1 MHECALCS
9 IRCWLAAR
17 TFRCLNLFS
26 AGFSVSAPLSWHGR
40 AQGRVEDDLESL
52 KAFGAFI
59 LQGSLWYFAL
69 IGLCSVF
76 LLIFSFRN
84 VAAKSKNLS
93 FSFLWFTQKG
103 WLLTSFLATFS
114 LPNDIWSQ
122 ANSKL
127 YIFRDVTWMFLWPKT
142 GNLQIEFIWSRW
154 SPFFYECAQAF
165 FAVAF
170 RSIYWTT
177 YWMTKVGAIH
187 DKINHTTLQLYPP
200 IFMNAILLNWTYS
213 AYSIEHYRV
222 GLSFLFGHVPPL
234 QVRSL

>member
-26 AGFSVSAPLSWHGR
+26 AVFSVSAPLSWHGR
-40 AQGRVEDDLESL
+40 AQGKVEDDLESL

-76 LLIFSFRN
+76 PFNFFFQKRCRKRQEFIFSFLLFI
-84 VAAKSKNLS
+84 K
-93 FSFLWFTQKG
+93 TG

-122 ANSKL
+122 ANSTL
-127 YIFRDVTWMFLWPKT
+127 YIFRHVVWMFNFPKS
-142 GNLQIEFIWSRW
+142 GKLQIEFISIRW
-154 SPFFYECAQAF
+154 SPFFYKCPQAF
-165 FAVAF
+165 FAEALNYF
-170 RSIYWTT
+170 
-177 YWMTKVGAIH
+177 TK
-187 DKINHTTLQLYPP
+187 
-200 IFMNAILLNWTYS
+200 
-213 AYSIEHYRV
+213 
-222 GLSFLFGHVPPL
+222 
-234 QVRSL
+234 

>member
-1 MHECALCS
+1 MHECALFS

-40 AQGRVEDDLESL
+40 AQGKVEDDLESL

-84 VAAKSKNLS
+84 VAAKSKNLR
-93 FSFLWFTQKG
+93 FSFLWFTKTG

-114 LPNDIWSQ
+114 LPNDIRSQ

-127 YIFRDVTWMFLWPKT
+127 YIFRDVTWMSLWPKT
-142 GNLQIEFIWSRW
+142 GNPQIEFIWSRW
-154 SPFFYECAQAF
+154 SPFFYKSAQAF
-165 FAVAF
+165 CS
-170 RSIYWTT
+170 RIYWTT
-177 YWMTKVGAIH
+177 Y
-187 DKINHTTLQLYPP
+187 
-200 IFMNAILLNWTYS
+200 
-213 AYSIEHYRV
+213 
-222 GLSFLFGHVPPL
+222 
-234 QVRSL
+234 